1 MFYYRLPGQEKG
13 VVTGVV
19 GKEMLTVTGDG
30 RSTVE
35 ALLLENERYVLQLP
49 VLRRTVGRLLET
61 TPARGEVVELAPYG
75 NHSRGAK
82 LLDHSH
88 RVTPGVAAE
97 IDELCRRIPGFYFG
111 RLDIRFRSWELLEA
125 GKDFSVIELNGAG
138 SEPTHIYDPGHSIF
152 FAWKEIFRHLDI
164 LYKVSLANRL
174 QYGLAPMRF
183 AEGLK
188 MLRDYSRY
196 EKLIAG

>member
-1 MFYYRLPGQEKG
+1 MGVELLKNECGLMLYAMRSKVDFLLQEYVDHPLEIGVFYYRLPGQEKG

-82 LLDHSH
+82 
-88 RVTPGVAAE
+88 
-97 IDELCRRIPGFYFG
+97 
-111 RLDIRFRSWELLEA
+111 
-125 GKDFSVIELNGAG
+125 
-138 SEPTHIYDPGHSIF
+138 
-152 FAWKEIFRHLDI
+152 
-164 LYKVSLANRL
+164 
-174 QYGLAPMRF
+174 
-183 AEGLK
+183 
-188 MLRDYSRY
+188 
-196 EKLIAG
+196 